1 MTAATIV
8 TAIQQEYNANPQML
22 DFYTTQHLSGENRK
36 QLRQEV
42 MRLITGNERPA
53 AKCTVFAVA
62 TQLKY
67 YYSQP
72 RLF

>member
-1 MTAATIV
+1 MKAATIV
-8 TAIQQEYNANPQML
+8 TAIEQQYKENPQAL

-36 QLRQEV
+36 ELRQEV

-53 AKCTVFAVA
+53 AKCTVFAIA